1 MRLRTLVLALVAAV
15 GAFLGVGV
23 GVIELT
29 PEIEFSIFL
38 ALPIGLVAA
47 VVAAMLVI
55 LVVGSPSRGRQ
66 RVLMILSAFG
76 IGFIGVV
83 VTGVG
88 IGSGFTVALLAG
100 GVAGIILAGIVWG
113 LLARQ
118 RRQPLSVD

>member
-23 GVIELT
+23 AVIELT

-100 GVAGIILAGIVWG
+100 GVAGIILAGIVWV